1 MASSAAAYF
10 GPLPYIEGL
19 TVRSIIDKGAADHPD
34 RTFAVFPDT
43 GLKLTWSD
51 LQRSALGLAV
61 SLAESGVQVGEP
73 VGVLMG
79 NGKAALQLFLGCMHA
94 GRISAMFNPI
104 AGAHTLSH
112 VVEHSD
118 TKVLYTDKRHAEMA
132 SAAIAA
138 TACDIRLIVVE
149 SPSELDGS
157 AANSVDAS
165 VGPKADDDALLIYT
179 SGTTGRPKGVIHTH
193 SSLLAGGANTI
204 AAHCLRSKDRAL
216 CVLPLC
222 HINGQ
227 VVTVMAPLLSGS
239 SLLMPHRFS
248 VERFWDWAV
257 SEECTWLSLV
267 PTMVSYLLGREASSA
282 CPHPAQLKNIRFGRS
297 ASAPLP
303 PAVHEA
309 FVERFGIPI
318 VETMGITET
327 AAQMLSNP
335 LDPRA
340 QRIGSP
346 GVACGNE
353 VRISATATGQPGG
366 NEEGEIEVRGPNLM
380 RCYLADPVSTR
391 DAFTRDDWYRTGD
404 LGRMDDEGFVY
415 VTGRIKE
422 LIIKGGENISPRE
435 IDDVLYRYPG
445 VLEAAAVA
453 VPDPDYGEDILACV
467 VAVPGSQI
475 GEEALRAFCLEELGA
490 FKSPRF
496 FHFMDTLPKGP
507 SGKIQR
513 LKLSHEL
520 SPPHRAGT

>member
-10 GPLPYIEGL
+10 GPLPDVEGL

-34 RTFAVFPDT
+34 RTFAVFPDA

-51 LQRSALGLAV
+51 LQRSAFGLAV

-104 AGAHTLSH
+104 AGAHTLAH
-112 VVEHSD
+112 VVEHSA
-118 TKVLYTDKRHAEMA
+118 TKVLYADEGHVDMA
-132 SAAIAA
+132 AVAIAEA
-138 TACDIRLIVVE
+138 SHDIQLIIVE
-149 SPSELDGS
+149 SDAELDRS
-157 AANSVDAS
+157 ADDSVDVS
-165 VGPKADDDALLIYT
+165 VQPKAADDALLIYT
-179 SGTTGRPKGVIHTH
+179 SGTTGRPKGVIHSH
-193 SSLLAGGANTI
+193 ASLLAGGANTI
-204 AAHCLRSKDRAL
+204 AAHCLRPEDRAL

-239 SLLMPHRFS
+239 SVVMPCRFS
-248 VERFWDWAV
+248 VEQFWKWAV
-257 SEECTWLSLV
+257 SEGCTWLSVV
-267 PTMVSYLLGREASSA
+267 PTMVSYLLGPETSSV
-282 CPHPAQLKNIRFGRS
+282 CEHLGRLKNIRFGRS

-335 LDPRA
+335 LDPEA

-353 VRISATATGQPGG
+353 VRIGATGTGQSGET
-366 NEEGEIEVRGPNLM
+366 EEGEIEVRGPNLM
-380 RCYLADPVSTR
+380 RCYLGDPAATR
-391 DAFTRDDWYRTGD
+391 DAFTSDGWYRTGD
-404 LGRMDDEGFVY
+404 LGWMDDEGYVY

-453 VPDPDYGEDILACV
+453 VPDSDYGEDILACV
-467 VAVPGSQI
+467 VAAPGSQI
-475 GEEALRAFCLEELGA
+475 CEEALRAFCLEELGA

-496 FHFMDTLPKGP
+496 FHFMGSLPKGP

-513 LKLSHEL
+513 LKLSREL
-520 SPPHRAGT
+520 SPPRQAET